1 MEDADGGF
9 SFDFEGGLDTAGAGN
24 VAPPIPTT
32 GGQLISTVAA
42 AGLGAPNGVTP
53 SFGPSQ
59 IGRKNYR
66 QTVCRH
72 WLRAL
77 CMKGDACGFLHQL
90 DRHRMPICRFYSKYG
105 ECHEP
110 DCIYKHTFEDAKECN
125 MYKMGFCPNGPE
137 CRYKHV
143 KLAGPFPSLEE
154 SLQKIQVRVST
165 ASNRPYVR
173 YMTQRQGYNSYQ
185 EATQLPPPPR
195 PVAVG
200 EEAQA
205 GQPMQQLPAQEVQQQ
220 QPQKEAQLLPLP
232 PPLPSAMPPM
242 QMPSMQQR
250 LSGLEQQQTEPAQQP
265 IWPQTVA
272 NGSAS
277 QAFVSVSSPLPQ
289 GYSRFFIVKSSNRE
303 NLELSVARGLWATH
317 RNNEA
322 KLNEAFD
329 SCDNV
334 ILIFSVNET
343 GHFQGCARMMSKI
356 GVIVGGGG
364 WKYAHGTA
372 HYGRNFRLKWLKLSE
387 LSFNKTRHLRNP
399 YKENL
404 PVKISRD
411 CQELEPS
418 VGEQLASLF
427 YMEPDSELMKIAN
440 ETELKWETEKARVGQ
455 ESEDTNAVPF
465 EVVEEEQED
474 EESDEDDIANQTASQ
489 NKRLSSGRGSGDSLE
504 HSRNK
509 NRGRGRS
516 ITNDPFSGGY
526 ERFPTGS
533 ANGFK
538 MHGTAPG
545 RGFPAYPLPRFGG
558 PPMGFGHMDG
568 AVLAPGMVLS
578 GRPPPTGIFVH
589 GGPGMMGP
597 PGTALMAGVRS
608 GSIMAGSRPPFM
620 SPGQHVRSGGMPFRP
635 PQTGGWGRRD
645 QQILRRQ
652 KNESSLIGDRVPT
665 GGDSRTVDKS
675 LDRFPTNEEVFGRS
689 EMEPRYQS
697 QSQQLQDPDYAGE
710 SLERDDDD
718 SSSEDEAPRRSRHG
732 EGKKRRRD

>member
-1 MEDADGGF
+1 MEDVDGGF
-9 SFDFEGGLDTAGAGN
+9 SFDFEGGLDTAGVGN
-24 VAPPIPTT
+24 AAPPIATT

-42 AGLGAPNGVTP
+42 AGVGAPNGVAP
-53 SFGPSQ
+53 SSGPSN
-59 IGRKNYR
+59 ISRKNYR

-90 DRHRMPICRFYSKYG
+90 DRTRMPICRFFSKYG

-143 KLAGPFPSLEE
+143 KIPGPFPPLEE
-154 SLQKIQVRVST
+154 SLQKIQMRVTVVNS
-165 ASNRPYVR
+165 RPYVR
-173 YMTQRQGYNSYQ
+173 HPAQRQGFNGYQ
-185 EATQLPPPPR
+185 EAAQVLPPPR
-195 PVAVG
+195 PVAGG
-200 EEAQA
+200 EDAQ
-205 GQPMQQLPAQEVQQQ
+205 PLQQLPAQDVQHQ
-220 QPQKEAQLLPLP
+220 QPQQEVQLLPPP
-232 PPLPSAMPPM
+232 PPLPSAMPPS
-242 QMPSMQQR
+242 QMPPTQQR
-250 LSGLEQQQTEPAQQP
+250 LPGLEQQQTEPAQQP
-265 IWPQTVA
+265 LWQQTMA
-272 NGSAS
+272 NGSAG
-277 QAFVSVSSPLPQ
+277 QAFVSTSSPLPQ

-418 VGEQLASLF
+418 VGEQLASLL
-427 YMEPDSELMKIAN
+427 YMEPDSELMKVAN
-440 ETELKWETEKARVGQ
+440 ETELKWESEKGRSGQ
-455 ESEDTNAVPF
+455 EPEDTNAIPF
-465 EVVEEEQED
+465 EVVEEDQDD
-474 EESDEDDIANQTASQ
+474 EESDEDDSANQTASQ
-489 NKRLSSGRGSGDSLE
+489 SKWPSTGRGPGDSLE
-504 HSRNK
+504 ISRSK
-509 NRGRGRS
+509 NRGRGRNVS
-516 ITNDPFSGGY
+516 DPFAGGY
-526 ERFPTGS
+526 ERLAGGS
-533 ANGFK
+533 TNGFK
-538 MHGTAPG
+538 MHNTAPG
-545 RGFPAYPLPRFGG
+545 RGFPAYPLQRYGG
-558 PPMGFGHMDG
+558 PPIGFGHMDG

-578 GRPPPTGIFVH
+578 GRPPPNGIFVH

-608 GSIMAGSRPPFM
+608 GNIMAASRPPFM
-620 SPGQHVRSGGMPFRP
+620 SGPGQHGRSGGMPFRP

-645 QQILRRQ
+645 QQPPRRQ
-652 KNESSLIGDRVPT
+652 KNEMGDRLPT
-665 GGDSRTVDKS
+665 GADSRTVDKS
-675 LDRFPTNEEVFGRS
+675 FERFPANEEAFGMG
-689 EMEPRYQS
+689 EVEPRFPS
-697 QSQQLQDPDYAGE
+697 QSQQLQDSDYAGE
-710 SLERDDDD
+710 SYGKDDDD
-718 SSSEDEAPRRSRHG
+718 SLSEDEAPRRSRHG